1 MDQNPT
7 NRRHFLKGALVGSAA
22 AVGGVLPNTGNAES
36 KSTLTTETSNVNRGY
51 VFFNLEEQ
59 SFIEAVVNH
68 MIPADALTPKGTD
81 IGVNIY
87 IDRAL
92 DSGWGKGE
100 RLYNVGPWKKG
111 LPTQGYQLALTPAE
125 LYRTCITKSNLA
137 CIDRYNKGFDQLT
150 GDQRQEFLLAL
161 STGKVEFVGG
171 PSSKTFFDMLY
182 QNVMEGMFSDPIY
195 GGNQNKAG
203 WKLIGFPGAISLHA
217 QDVET
222 YLDKKY
228 TAPIFGIADLS

>member
-1 MDQNPT
+1 MEQNPT
-7 NRRHFLKGALVGSAA
+7 NRRHFLKGALVGSAV
-22 AVGGVLPNTGNAES
+22 AVGGVLPNGVHAES
-36 KSTLTTETSNVNRGY
+36 KTAVAAEAPNANRGY
-51 VFFNLEEQ
+51 LFLNLEEQ
-59 SFIEAVVNH
+59 SFIESVVDH
-68 MIPADALTPKGTD
+68 MIPADALSPKGTE
-81 IGVNIY
+81 IGINIY

-92 DSGWGKGE
+92 ANGWGKGE
-100 RLYNVGPWKKG
+100 RLYNHGPWKKG
-111 LPTQGYQLALTPAE
+111 LPTQGYQLSLTPAE
-125 LYRTCITKSNLA
+125 LYRVCITKSNLA
-137 CIDRYNKGFDQLT
+137 CINRYGKAFDQLS
-150 GDQRQEFLLAL
+150 GAQRQEFLVAL
-161 STGKVEFVGG
+161 STGKVEFIGG

-228 TAPIFGIADLS
+228 TAPIFGISDLS